1 MQVIAASCL
10 SHTNVLP
17 SCCVGSLIL
26 LRTHAYFLF
35 FFYVKGSAPSRTG
48 TIPSDYIQLLERPRS
63 SSAPNGRHFNPGTS
77 AVIPPPLTRS
87 QSGNSIIQST
97 GGNSVPTDPR
107 NSPGHQQQQS
117 PVSTN
122 ANETSTPS
130 GITLNT
136 TVQIIQVN
144 FRSNSILLSKKI
156 LRYLILI
163 SSPLM
168 NLFMNQTNSTERNKV
183 KNPIWQE
190 VNQLAIY
197 KCDQGF
203 VIAS

>member
-1 MQVIAASCL
+1 MFVTYKRFAVLLRRLSDITQNSCL
-10 SHTNVLP
+10 
-17 SCCVGSLIL
+17 
-26 LRTHAYFLF
+26 F
-35 FFYVKGSAPSRTG
+35 FVFVYVKGSAPSRTG

-144 FRSNSILLSKKI
+144 FQSNSILLSKKNIKI
-156 LRYLILI
+156 LNFIIL
-163 SSPLM
+163 SPYESFQGLWIKQIPLSVIRLRIPSGRRWTSW
-168 NLFMNQTNSTERNKV
+168 LFTSVTKD
-183 KNPIWQE
+183 
-190 VNQLAIY
+190 L
-197 KCDQGF
+197 
-203 VIAS
+203 

>member
-1 MQVIAASCL
+1 MFLTYKRFAVLLRRLSDITQDSCL
-10 SHTNVLP
+10 
-17 SCCVGSLIL
+17 
-26 LRTHAYFLF
+26 F
-35 FFYVKGSAPSRTG
+35 FVFVYVKGSAPSRTG

-144 FRSNSILLSKKI
+144 FRSNSILLSKNI

-168 NLFMNQTNSTERNKV
+168 NLFMNQTNSTECNKV

-197 KCDQGF
+197 MCDQGF